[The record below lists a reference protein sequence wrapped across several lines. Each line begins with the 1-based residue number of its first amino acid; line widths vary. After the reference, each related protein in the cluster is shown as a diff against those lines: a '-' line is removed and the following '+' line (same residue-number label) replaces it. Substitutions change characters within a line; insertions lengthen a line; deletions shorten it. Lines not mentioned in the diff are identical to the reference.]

1 MLDGLI
7 KLVIGDLEEKKEYR
21 QMMKRVDSLPQEYGL
36 AFKKIQHYMYSVG
49 APGGDMTIF
58 TNLSVFTG
66 LIELFETS
74 AADGKKIPEVIG
86 SDVSKFADDFMSAYI
101 TDAKT
106 VRDKLNREIAEY
118 FGKEG
123 KSHV

>member
-7 KLVIGDLEEKKEYR
+7 KLVIGDLEGKKEYR
-21 QMMKRVDSLPQEYGL
+21 QMMKQVDALPEEYRI

-49 APGGDMTIF
+49 APGGDMTVF
-58 TNLSVFTG
+58 TDLSVFTG

-74 AADGKKIPEVIG
+74 AADAKTILEITG
-86 SDVSKFADDFMSAYI
+86 SDVSKFADDFMAAYS
-101 TDAKT
+101 TDTKT
-106 VRDKLNREIAEY
+106 VRDKLNSEIAEY